1 VTGLSVRRGVLS
13 HLPQS
18 LTLGLTLAGAGL
30 CLALPAHAQ
39 TELGEAQQDTGAQR
53 DIHLETGLGASY
65 FTGDYGQSGPDT
77 TVLYT
82 PLSVTVR
89 APSWRLEATVP
100 FLQIRGPNN
109 VAGADGTPVV
119 VGEGS
124 GPETSRGGLGDV
136 LLGGGF
142 YLPKAPNLPL
152 FDVSAK
158 MKVPT
163 AAADLGTG
171 RADYS
176 AQLAAYQPVTPKF
189 LLMAFVGYQWLG
201 SSDVYRLRSG
211 PTGMVG
217 FNYKATSLLDL
228 GATVDFTSRISQDVD
243 DQLFVS
249 PYLTWRLS
257 RWVGITGYA
266 LAGLTRSSP
275 AGGGG
280 IQLTFYR

>member
-1 VTGLSVRRGVLS
+1 M
-13 HLPQS
+13 
-18 LTLGLTLAGAGL
+18 AGAGL

-39 TELGEAQQDTGAQR
+39 TQEGEAQQDAEAQR
-53 DIHLETGLGASY
+53 GIHLETGLGASY
-65 FTGDYGQSGPDT
+65 FTGDYGQPGPDT
-77 TVLYT
+77 TVLYA
-82 PLSVTVR
+82 PLSATLR
-89 APSWRLEATVP
+89 APNWRLEATVP

-119 VGEGS
+119 VGEGA
-124 GPETSRGGLGDV
+124 GPQSTRGGLGDV

-142 YLPKAPNLPL
+142 YLPRVQNLPL
-152 FDVSAK
+152 FDLSAK
-158 MKVPT
+158 VKLPT

-176 AQLAAYQPVTPKF
+176 GQLAAYQPVTPKF
-189 LLMAFVGYQWLG
+189 LLMASVGYQWLG
-201 SSDVYRLRSG
+201 SSDLYRLRSG

-217 FNYKATSLLDL
+217 FNYKATSLLDA
-228 GATVDFTSRISQDVD
+228 GATLDFTSRISEGVD

-249 PYLTWRLS
+249 PYLTWRVS
-257 RWVGITGYA
+257 RWVGITSYA

>member
-1 VTGLSVRRGVLS
+1 MTGPTVRRGVLS
-13 HLPQS
+13 PLSWS
-18 LTLGLTLAGAGL
+18 LALAGAGL
-30 CLALPAHAQ
+30 CLSLPAHAQ
-39 TELGEAQQDTGAQR
+39 TQQGEAQQAPEADR
-53 DIHLETGLGASY
+53 SIHLETGAGASY
-65 FTGDYGQSGPDT
+65 FTGDYGQPGPDT

-82 PLSVTVR
+82 PLSATVR
-89 APSWRLEATVP
+89 APNWRLEATVP
-100 FLQIRGPNN
+100 FIQIRGPNN
-109 VAGADGTPVV
+109 VAGADGAPIV
-119 VGEGS
+119 VGEGA
-124 GPETSRGGLGDV
+124 GPRSTRGGLGDI

-142 YLPKAPNLPL
+142 YLPKAQNLPL
-152 FDVSAK
+152 FDVSAR

-176 AQLAAYQPVTPKF
+176 GQLAAYQPVTPKF
-189 LLMAFVGYQWLG
+189 LLMASVGYQWLG
-201 SSDVYRLRSG
+201 SSDVYHLKSG

-217 FNYKATSLLDL
+217 FNYKATPLVDA
-228 GATVDFTSRISQDVD
+228 GATLDFTSSISEGLD

-249 PYLTWRLS
+249 PYVTWRVS
-257 RWVGITGYA
+257 KFVGITGYA